1 MGTVTEKSQVTI
13 PKHVRDVAGIRPGD
27 DVEFEVADGTIILH
41 KTEKPLALQKWKG
54 YLGKMRTRDAM
65 ADIR

>member
-1 MGTVTEKSQVTI
+1 MSTVTEKSQVTI

-27 DVEFEVADGTIILH
+27 DVEFEVAGGIVTLH
-41 KTEKPLALQKWKG
+41 KSEKPLALQKWEG